1 MAELRIL
8 IEEHLCREIKFEV
21 PDGTTLDDEIVEQ
34 KCKEI
39 HDLYRKGYIVLTAD
53 DYNGTTL
60 VCTQLVNGNDV
71 VEETGWNDI

>member
-1 MAELRIL
+1 MTKLRIL
-8 IEEHLCREIKFEV
+8 VEEHLCKAIDIEV

-34 KCKEI
+34 KYEVI
-39 HDLYRKGYIVLTAD
+39 HDLYCKGYIVLTAD

-60 VCTQLVNGNDV
+60 VCKQLVNGNDV